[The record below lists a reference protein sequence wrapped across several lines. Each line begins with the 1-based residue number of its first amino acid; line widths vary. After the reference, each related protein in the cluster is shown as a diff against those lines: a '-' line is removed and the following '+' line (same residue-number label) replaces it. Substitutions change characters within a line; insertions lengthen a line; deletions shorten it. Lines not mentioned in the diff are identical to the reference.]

1 MFRETALGRR
11 KQASKQLRYHVAE
24 TETLSRYAA
33 ENHGSPVPDPEV
45 GSSWLLEAGGTWC
58 IMGFLR
64 VSSARSMTWL
74 PRSSP

>member
-1 MFRETALGRR
+1 MFRETGLGRR

-45 GSSWLLEAGGTWC
+45 GSSWLLEAGALGALWDFS
-58 IMGFLR
+58 GLA
-64 VSSARSMTWL
+64 VPGL
-74 PRSSP
+74 